1 MPRHRKIPGRTS
13 ARNRTAPLCRNVA
26 RLATSTA
33 SGMFLTAATMLRR
46 LTLNAEPA
54 TVATVMTM
62 PRQYET
68 TMVLGAKWMVRL
80 KLSSK
85 EANTRLMTKIIT
97 ALTASPRPTPTAAD
111 TSA

>member
-1 MPRHRKIPGRTS
+1 
-13 ARNRTAPLCRNVA
+13 
-26 RLATSTA
+26 
-33 SGMFLTAATMLRR
+33 MFLTAATMLRR
-46 LTLNAEPA
+46 LTLYAEPA

-62 PRQYET
+62 PRQYAT
-68 TMVLGAKWMVRL
+68 TMVRGSKWIVRL

-97 ALTASPRPTPTAAD
+97 ALTASPRATPTAAD